1 MQIYWPTRHYRH
13 NRFLYNLYSI
23 CVLILQCQYCCS
35 QFRRPNNECV
45 GFAESVSS
53 FFKFINIKIPCTKK
67 EIRVQTLN
75 LLNEPQNLAK
85 TKPPKLLK
93 IPNKGITNLG
103 ERKLKNNKLKLRE
116 NKLKYAKNVHVSFP
130 VSRLEFFVVIG

>member
-1 MQIYWPTRHYRH
+1 M
-13 NRFLYNLYSI
+13 
-23 CVLILQCQYCCS
+23 
-35 QFRRPNNECV
+35 
-45 GFAESVSS
+45 
-53 FFKFINIKIPCTKK
+53 
-67 EIRVQTLN
+67 N

-130 VSRLEFFVVIG
+130 VSRLEFFDVIG